1 MHSDRSGCQPPGCRR
16 LHQRSTSSV
25 VHDSAAHLSNRPA
38 DRIHHVRHDARARR
52 HHLHRHAVWRG
63 AAARRRRRHGSRGRG
78 RRPHQSRR
86 KRVGSGFASWILLQE
101 RVMKLFIDSGNIKDI
116 ETLAAL
122 GIIDGVT
129 TNPSLLAK
137 EPGDYRQNLK
147 KICGI
152 VQGPVSGE
160 VVATDFAGMIR
171 EGHDIAKI
179 DPHMIVKVPL
189 TRDGIRAC
197 KALSGEG
204 TRVNVTLVFS
214 TAQALLAAKAGATFV
229 SPFVGRLDDVATNGM
244 ELIREIVD
252 IYDNYE
258 FGTEVLV
265 ASCRHPIHIVE
276 AARMGANICTCPAA
290 VIDQLFNHPLTNI
303 GLEKFLKDWEK
314 AQTATT
320 RG

>member
-1 MHSDRSGCQPPGCRR
+1 
-16 LHQRSTSSV
+16 
-25 VHDSAAHLSNRPA
+25 
-38 DRIHHVRHDARARR
+38 
-52 HHLHRHAVWRG
+52 
-63 AAARRRRRHGSRGRG
+63 
-78 RRPHQSRR
+78 
-86 KRVGSGFASWILLQE
+86 
-101 RVMKLFIDSGNIKDI
+101 MKLFIDSGNIKDI

-160 VVATDFAGMIR
+160 VVATEFAGMIR
-171 EGHDIAKI
+171 EGHDIAQI
-179 DPHMIVKVPL
+179 DQHMIVKVPL

-197 KALSGEG
+197 KTLSGEG
-204 TRVNVTLVFS
+204 IRVNVTLVFS
-214 TAQALLAAKAGATFV
+214 AAQALLAAKAGATFV

-244 ELIREIVD
+244 ELIREIVE

-258 FGTEVLV
+258 FTTEVLV

-276 AARMGANICTCPAA
+276 AARLGADICTCPPA
-290 VIDQLFNHPLTNI
+290 VIEQMYNHPLTSI

-314 AQTATT
+314 SQAA
-320 RG
+320 RV